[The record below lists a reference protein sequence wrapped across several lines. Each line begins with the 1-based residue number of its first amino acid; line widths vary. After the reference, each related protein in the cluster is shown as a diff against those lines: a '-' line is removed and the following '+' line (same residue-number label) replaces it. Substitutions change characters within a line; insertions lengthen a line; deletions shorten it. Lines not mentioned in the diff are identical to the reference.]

1 MRWIPFLWLV
11 VACADHGAD
20 RPSVASAPAL
30 PRSSPTGNATDA
42 VIATVTGVPD
52 VATDS
57 APPVPVVPEPPQD
70 SLRFDSAGHPILPWV
85 VRSMCEG
92 EDCGTHFEAEACS
105 GTTLHAEPDDTSPV
119 VARIAE
125 GERVQV
131 VRSDLHVNRAGIVV
145 MKRDH
150 VLDEDT
156 GEEDGVFP
164 RQDTLR
170 FTRGDTMYVLHYLAL
185 GRWIFAYHGRTYDS
199 NEFWGTTTQDMGAN
213 DGDSTVAIARSRPER
228 EDWLLVATRA
238 GVIGWWSRRHWE
250 LQSTFAMQ
258 HWGDDCAQVR
268 KRMLRR

>member
-1 MRWIPFLWLV
+1 MRRILLLSLV
-11 VACADHGAD
+11 LACTDRSADHTSIAKT
-20 RPSVASAPAL
+20 PAVPQSAAL
-30 PRSSPTGNATDA
+30 P
-42 VIATVTGVPD
+42 IANERA
-52 VATDS
+52 VATAATLHAVAADS
-57 APPVPVVPEPPQD
+57 AFAAPEVPEPPQD
-70 SLRFDSAGHPILPWV
+70 SLRFDAAGRPILPWI

-92 EDCGTHFEAEACS
+92 EDCGTRFEAEACAP
-105 GTTLHAEPDDTSPV
+105 TALHAEPDDTSPA

-213 DGDSTVAIARSRPER
+213 DGDSTVAIARSRPDR

-238 GVIGWWSRRHWE
+238 GVIGWWSRKHWE

-268 KRMLRR
+268 KRMLRS